1 MSILWFTATMLMWWS
16 VWIAPKLERIFTN
29 FKIPL
34 PSVTANAMFL
44 SGVFLVS
51 YANILLLLII
61 LVVVLIFSPAVR
73 WWMPGLGRW
82 YQSQV
87 QSRLLGLLAVIIEAG
102 KPIPE
107 GIAILVESGQ
117 FSKVV
122 ERRLQHAHDRIV
134 DGEALAVSLNRYGL
148 LSSAMTPLVQTAER
162 IRNLPWVLRELA
174 ELLADR
180 TIKRMRRGSMTL
192 MPILV
197 IGVGTLVGYIVI
209 GMFFPLIDLISTL
222 GD

>member
-1 MSILWFTATMLMWWS
+1 MLLWWMI
-16 VWIAPKLERIFTN
+16 WIAPRFEKIFRD

-34 PSVTANAMFL
+34 PSMTASAMFV
-44 SGVFLVS
+44 SKWFLAF
-51 YANILLLLII
+51 YGYLLLLLII
-61 LVVVLIFSPAVR
+61 LALVLIFNPGVR

-87 QSRLLGLLAVIIEAG
+87 QSRLLGLLSVIIEAG

-107 GIAILVESGQ
+107 GLAMLVKSGQ

-122 ERRLQHAHDRIV
+122 ERRLKRAHDRIL
-134 DGEALAVSLNRYGL
+134 DGEALAVSLHRYDL

-162 IRNLPWVLRELA
+162 IRNLPWVLRELG
-174 ELLADR
+174 EVLADR

-197 IGVGTLVGYIVI
+197 IGVGAMVGYIVI
-209 GMFFPLIDLISTL
+209 SMFFPLIELISTL
-222 GD
+222 SD